1 MKPDP
6 EIMDR
11 FLSHI
16 FGNELRGLVELA
28 WRDPQDGKLRHA
40 QLFRLDDLDAL
51 IAKAVEVN
59 SHEGANAYIGAAI
72 RHPDTAPFARASDEN
87 FLCAPAY
94 WVDLDNAEAV
104 KTAKQNCG
112 RAPAN
117 LGVITGR
124 TPHPRA
130 QLYWRCEEAI
140 TDPKELR
147 GTNAA
152 IARALG
158 GDPAVVNPG
167 RIMRLPGSIAWP
179 VKSGRIAELVE
190 LVTWND
196 RPPAYVEGE
205 VASAFPLGASALNVP
220 TVTDIFGKTSRPD
233 RWVETL
239 KNGAAEGERNNT
251 AAALAGYLF
260 RRDVLPAEALE
271 ILRCVNDSRFSPPLD
286 EAELGN
292 VFESICKA
300 ELKRRGKVA

>member
-6 EIMDR
+6 EIMDQ

-40 QLFRLDDLDAL
+40 QLFHLDNLDAL

-59 SHEGANAYIGAAI
+59 SQEGANAYIGAAI
-72 RHPDTAPFARASDEN
+72 RRPEIAPFARAGDDD

-94 WVDLDNAEAV
+94 WADLDDGEAV
-104 KTAKQNCG
+104 KTAKAKCG

-117 LGVITGR
+117 LGVITCR
-124 TPHPRA
+124 TPYPRA
-130 QLYWRCEEAI
+130 QLWWRCEESI

-147 GTNAA
+147 ETNAA

-179 VKSGRIAELVE
+179 VKSGRVAELVE
-190 LVTWND
+190 LVTWMD

-205 VASAFPLGASALNVP
+205 VASAFPLDASALNVA
-220 TVTDIFGKTSRPD
+220 TVTDIFGKTSPPD

-239 KNGAAEGERNNT
+239 KNGFA
-251 AAALAGYLF
+251 
-260 RRDVLPAEALE
+260 
-271 ILRCVNDSRFSPPLD
+271 SPGRVSG
-286 EAELGN
+286 A
-292 VFESICKA
+292 
-300 ELKRRGKVA
+300 

>member
-6 EIMDR
+6 EVMGR
-11 FLSHI
+11 FLNHL

-40 QLFRLDDLDAL
+40 QLYHLDKLDAL
-51 IAKAVEVN
+51 VAKALEVN

-72 RHPDTAPFARASDEN
+72 RHPDTPPFARANDDD

-94 WVDLDNAEAV
+94 WADLDDAAAV
-104 KTAKQNCG
+104 KTAKQKCG

-140 TDPKELR
+140 TDPRELR
-147 GTNAA
+147 ETNAT

-158 GDPAVVNPG
+158 GDPAVINPG

-179 VKSGRIAELVE
+179 VKSGRVAELVE
-190 LVTWND
+190 LQTWID

-205 VASAFPLGASALNVP
+205 VAAAFPLDASALNTA
-220 TVTDIFGKTSRPD
+220 TVEDVFGKSSPPD

-239 KNGAAEGERNNT
+239 RDGAGEGERNTT

-260 RRDVLPAEALE
+260 RCGVGPDETLG
-271 ILRCVNDSRFSPPLD
+271 ILRCVNDSRFKPPLG
-286 EAELGN
+286 ERELRG
-292 VFESICKA
+292 VLESICKA
-300 ELKRRGKVA
+300 ELRRRGAK

>member
-6 EIMDR
+6 KIMGH
-11 FLSHI
+11 FLSHL

-51 IAKAVEVN
+51 VAKAVEVN
-59 SHEGANAYIGAAI
+59 SHEGANTYIGAAI
-72 RHPDTAPFARASDEN
+72 RHPNTAPFARANDDD

-94 WVDLDNAEAV
+94 WADLDDAEAV
-104 KTAKQNCG
+104 KTAKQKCG

-130 QLYWRCEEAI
+130 QLWWRCEEAV
-140 TDPKELR
+140 TDAKELR
-147 GTNAA
+147 ETNAA

-158 GDPAVVNPG
+158 GDPAVINSG

-179 VKSGRIAELVE
+179 VKSGRVAELVE
-190 LVTWND
+190 LVTWMD

-205 VASAFPLGASALNVP
+205 VASAFPLDASALNAA
-220 TVTDIFGKTSRPD
+220 TVTDIFGKTSPPD

-239 KNGAAEGERNNT
+239 KNGAAEGERNTT
-251 AAALAGYLF
+251 AVALAGHLL
-260 RRDVLPAEALE
+260 RRDVQVEVACE
-271 ILRCVNDSRFSPPLD
+271 ILQLWNASRCRPPLD
-286 EAELGN
+286 EDELIAAFN
-292 VFESICKA
+292 SICA
-300 ELKRRGKVA
+300 RELARRTAA